1 VSVARTIR
9 ASGEPAVDNNQEL
22 LANGVA
28 TLAGAFFRAMPA
40 AGGFSQ
46 SAVSRAAGARTQVSQ
61 LATIGLAVLTAFF
74 LGPVLSQLPQATL
87 GALVISAVLGLI
99 SVPELIRLAR
109 FSRLEFA
116 VAVVTAAVALLSG
129 LLVSAGVGVG
139 LTLVLVLHELN
150 TVPVTVLGVRPD
162 GTVAP
167 DGAPVQGL
175 LIVRLGAP
183 LYTANARTAASRVE
197 QSVASA
203 GRPVQVVVV
212 DATAVGMLSLT
223 VLSAMRDSQ
232 RNLAEQGVTLWV
244 ASLPE
249 RSLAMARRTPG
260 WAAWNKTGRLW
271 PTVSDAVAA
280 FHERGNL
287 ADTEGAINTPAER
300 DD

>member
-1 VSVARTIR
+1 
-9 ASGEPAVDNNQEL
+9 
-22 LANGVA
+22 
-28 TLAGAFFRAMPA
+28 
-40 AGGFSQ
+40 
-46 SAVSRAAGARTQVSQ
+46 
-61 LATIGLAVLTAFF
+61 
-74 LGPVLSQLPQATL
+74 
-87 GALVISAVLGLI
+87 
-99 SVPELIRLAR
+99 
-109 FSRLEFA
+109 

-139 LTLVLVLHELN
+139 LTMVLVLHELN
-150 TVPVTVLGVRPD
+150 TVPVAVLGVRPD

-175 LIVRLGAP
+175 LIARLGAP

-203 GRPVQVVVV
+203 GRPVRVVVV
-212 DATAVGMLSLT
+212 DATAVGMLL
-223 VLSAMRDSQ
+223 LSAMRDSQ
-232 RNLAEQGVTLWV
+232 RNLAEEGVTLWV

-280 FHERGNL
+280 FHEPGNH